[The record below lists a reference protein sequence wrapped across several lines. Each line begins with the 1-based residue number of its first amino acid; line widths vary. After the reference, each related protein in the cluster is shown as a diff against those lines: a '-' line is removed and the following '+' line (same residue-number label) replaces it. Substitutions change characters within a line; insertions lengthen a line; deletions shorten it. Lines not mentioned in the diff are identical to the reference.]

1 MIMVEI
7 VTLTYYY
14 EIDDRD
20 CNENNILIMYT

>member
-1 MIMVEI
+1 MMVEI

-20 CNENNILIMYT
+20 CNENNINNVYL